1 VNPGSVGMP
10 FKQYVGGRTPE
21 VLLHAEY
28 AIVAADGGTVSV
40 DLRRV
45 PLDRAALRAE
55 AEATSNP
62 FRVALMR
69 QYA

>member
-1 VNPGSVGMP
+1 M
-10 FKQYVGGRTPE
+10 
-21 VLLHAEY
+21 LLHAEY